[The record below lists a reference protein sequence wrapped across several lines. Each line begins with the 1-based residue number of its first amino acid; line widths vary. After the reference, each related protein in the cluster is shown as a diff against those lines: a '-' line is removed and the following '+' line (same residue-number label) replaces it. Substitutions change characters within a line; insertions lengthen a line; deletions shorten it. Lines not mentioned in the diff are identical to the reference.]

1 MALCLILCLLLTP
14 LQAQDLSITLLNGD
28 CDGDNEVTLF
38 DSAILSAAFGSVPG
52 DPNWD
57 PRADLDG
64 DLEVT
69 LYDFAILQRNFGAT
83 GAEPFDPALPR
94 QPALQSGGY
103 ELRGVIELEG
113 WQGEAKSVR
122 IEALQEDDPQQ
133 VVYYLDNV
141 QTGSS
146 FTLRLPQS
154 GAWWVKV
161 TGASGFLVA
170 QHAAKRR
177 YLPTPQMWA
186 FFVTP
191 GEGEAYADARYDP
204 APIGVQVRVVDYD
217 LVTFA
222 SANSSELLVNYERT
236 QFALV
241 HIFGDLYCSWR
252 VVSGGGAIAP
262 TYPGSLSATY
272 YPPTLEP
279 DEQEREVTIECTI
292 TDNSPDLARRDADC
306 VITRRFRVVNRPTVH
321 ISVSAV
327 DSWGNSISG
336 TPIPSGELMPAYL
349 RLNATSRKGGWRLD
363 YVEWLTPWGTISAGS
378 VDGSTATAVL
388 SSAIPRNEEHR
399 RFPFEAT
406 ATFSMTLPPPVGRQ
420 ERQDTKVSE
429 RLLGF
434 DMTDRLAY
442 NELLDDSRGK
452 SIVGEFYVPN
462 WFHNREGHWGNI
474 ISRFNEEYTYNGV
487 RYPVVH
493 WINATLQDLI
503 ELLDEDLANQLRDHS
518 IDIGGF
524 FDWPG
529 VLAPTFPFDPA
540 YRGRIYLFPECI
552 NITPRQESYGL
563 VAGGIDLLARVVTH
577 EFAHR
582 DLFLRDW
589 GGFNDENIGT
599 PGNWLPL
606 SGEQGIDADGD
617 SISDSCETLLQ
628 IVFHFDPFDE
638 HAVHRWWV
646 GCAGCMP
653 SNALYDPEMYARL
666 WGEWDHYQVGSLD
679 NQDWSVNG
687 RQDY

>member
-1 MALCLILCLLLTP
+1 MQT
-14 LQAQDLSITLLNGD
+14 QGYD
-28 CDGDNEVTLF
+28 
-38 DSAILSAAFGSVPG
+38 SVP
-52 DPNWD
+52 
-57 PRADLDG
+57 
-64 DLEVT
+64 
-69 LYDFAILQRNFGAT
+69 
-83 GAEPFDPALPR
+83 
-94 QPALQSGGY
+94 
-103 ELRGVIELEG
+103 
-113 WQGEAKSVR
+113 
-122 IEALQEDDPQQ
+122 
-133 VVYYLDNV
+133 
-141 QTGSS
+141 
-146 FTLRLPQS
+146 
-154 GAWWVKV
+154 
-161 TGASGFLVA
+161 
-170 QHAAKRR
+170 
-177 YLPTPQMWA
+177 
-186 FFVTP
+186 
-191 GEGEAYADARYDP
+191 
-204 APIGVQVRVVDYD
+204 IGIQVRVVDYD

-222 SANSSELLVNYERT
+222 SADSRELLVNYERT
-236 QFALV
+236 QPQEFT
-241 HIFGDLYCSWR
+241 CTWR
-252 VVSGGGAIAP
+252 VVSGGGSIAP
-262 TYPGSLSATY
+262 TGPGSMSAQY
-272 YPPTLEP
+272 VPPTLGTN
-279 DEQEREVTIECTI
+279 EQEREVTIECSVTA
-292 TDNSPDLARRDADC
+292 NSPDPARRDSPC
-306 VITRRFRVVNRPTVH
+306 VITRSFLIVNRPTIH
-321 ISVSAV
+321 ISVEAV
-327 DSWGNSISG
+327 NEKGISISS
-336 TPIPSGELMPAYL
+336 TLIPSGAGGLSFP
-349 RLNATSRKGGWRLD
+349 RFIATSRRGGWTLER
-363 YVEWLTPWGTISAGS
+363 VEFTTPWGSLQAQVRDGSSAEATGS
-378 VDGSTATAVL
+378 VAL
-388 SSAIPRNEEHR
+388 SIDESHR
-399 RFPFEAT
+399 RFQFSAS
-406 ATFSMTLPPPVGRQ
+406 ALFSMTLPPPVGRQ

-552 NITPRQESYGL
+552 NITPRQEPYGL

-589 GGFNDENIGT
+589 GGFNDENLGT

-646 GCAGCMP
+646 GCAGCLP
-653 SNALYDPEMYARL
+653 GNALYDPEMYARL

-679 NQDWSVNG
+679 RSVNG